1 MAKSS
6 PSAAHVRYGQQNL
19 VTIEI
24 LYFEGCPNH
33 PPTVDR
39 VREILERLGL
49 DAEVVEVEV
58 QRLEDAPRL
67 RFLGSPSVRVNGV
80 DVEPAARTRTDYGF
94 ACRTYPEGAGMPSE
108 RMIEEAVLSLAPAS
122 AKRRLENLANEPCCP
137 DEGEMAEAR
146 ASERLKSAGVY
157 TVVASFGAA
166 TLASACCWLPLLLI
180 GFGVS
185 AGGLAAFF
193 ESTRPLFLGVMAAVL
208 TLGFYTAYLR
218 EEKCEPGSECET
230 ANRRLKRFNRGSLW
244 IATVGAAVFAAFPY
258 YVDRLPLGEAEA
270 ATPAQALQVAE
281 VLVVGIEGMTCSGCA
296 VTVEQTLRQ
305 TPGVLSAKVFFEDA
319 RAELRLDP
327 SAPATRDVLSEV
339 LRNSGFS
346 IAAAAGQTPDH

>member
-1 MAKSS
+1 M
-6 PSAAHVRYGQQNL
+6 
-19 VTIEI
+19 TIEV

-33 PPTVDR
+33 QPTVDR
-39 VREILERLGL
+39 VREILEQLGL
-49 DAEVVEVEV
+49 DEEVVEVEV
-58 QRLEDAPRL
+58 RELEDAPHL

-80 DVEPAARTRTDYGF
+80 DIEPAARTRTDYGF
-94 ACRTYPEGAGMPSE
+94 ACRTYTGGTGAPSD

-122 AKRRLENLANEPCCP
+122 AKRQLESMASEPCCA
-137 DEGEMAEAR
+137 DENEMAK
-146 ASERLKSAGVY
+146 ASAPERLKSAGVY

-208 TLGFYTAYLR
+208 TLGFYTAYIR

-230 ANRRLKRFNRGSLW
+230 ATRSLKRFNRGSLW
-244 IATVGAAVFAAFPY
+244 IAMVGAAVFAAFPY
-258 YVDRLPLGEAEA
+258 YVDRLPFSEAEA
-270 ATPAQALQVAE
+270 ATPTQAMQAANVIL
-281 VLVVGIEGMTCSGCA
+281 VGIEGMTCAGCA
-296 VTVEQTLRQ
+296 VTVEQVLRQ
-305 TPGVLSAKVFFEDA
+305 TPGVLSAKVFFEEA
-319 RAELRLDP
+319 RAELFLDP
-327 SAPATRDVLSEV
+327 QGPASRDLLAEV

-346 IAAAAGQTPDH
+346 IAAAGQTPDD